1 MYIDDKEKL
10 AAYESLP
17 DSEKVKRLEYWA
29 SHYLMWLN
37 VATDEV
43 HAKAFIASDCI
54 DHYENELKTK
64 GI

>member
-10 AAYESLP
+10 AAYESLS

-37 VATDEV
+37 VAADEV
-43 HAKAFIASDCI
+43 HAKAFIVSDCV
-54 DHYENELKTK
+54 DYYETELKPRN
-64 GI
+64 